1 MRRLQSFYAILATIF
16 AVAASILTF
25 FLVCIFGIPDIG
37 LLLWFLFAGTAF
49 TFTLSLVIGHYLA
62 EPLTDLHVRAQAI
75 LHGDA
80 RVDIKP
86 EGKLYEAD
94 ELAED
99 FVALSAKTKAQ
110 MSDLSVQE
118 NRQTRFISDVAHEL
132 RTPLTAIRG
141 NAETLMDP
149 DMPPAL
155 RERFCQ
161 TIINES
167 ERLTRLSND
176 LLTLQHIEEGTDQV
190 IMKRMNL
197 HDVAE
202 RVADAMNP
210 IFEENGAELKI
221 EGEAP
226 DVLGNPDRLQ
236 QVIYNLVANASRFV
250 GKGGHVTIRLA
261 GLADKSVISVIDDGP
276 GFGDIDPKLLFTRFY
291 RGDNSRARNTGGTG
305 LGLSIVKGIVE
316 GHDGTIEA
324 FNAAGGGACF
334 VVSLPSVHEH
344 IH

>member
-161 TIINES
+161 TIIN
-167 ERLTRLSND
+167 LS
-176 LLTLQHIEEGTDQV
+176 LIHI
-190 IMKRMNL
+190 
-197 HDVAE
+197 
-202 RVADAMNP
+202 
-210 IFEENGAELKI
+210 
-221 EGEAP
+221 
-226 DVLGNPDRLQ
+226 
-236 QVIYNLVANASRFV
+236 
-250 GKGGHVTIRLA
+250 
-261 GLADKSVISVIDDGP
+261 
-276 GFGDIDPKLLFTRFY
+276 
-291 RGDNSRARNTGGTG
+291 
-305 LGLSIVKGIVE
+305 
-316 GHDGTIEA
+316 
-324 FNAAGGGACF
+324 
-334 VVSLPSVHEH
+334 
-344 IH
+344 

>member
-49 TFTLSLVIGHYLA
+49 AFTLSLVIGHYLA

-149 DMPPAL
+149 DMPSAL

-190 IMKRMNL
+190 IMKRVNL

-210 IFEENGAELKI
+210 IFKENGAELKI